1 VTRRSSSNERAAVG
15 MVLHGI
21 AGSPGVVVGSAVV
34 VVRGERRYERRRV
47 VAGEEQHEW
56 RRFIEAVKKAQT
68 DLRAMLDGFER
79 DRAEASILEAYEMML
94 GDETLAAAV
103 GRQIHERR
111 RSAEWAVAAA
121 VGEIGG
127 RLVGADDPYV
137 RERGHDIEFVG
148 DLLLRALVGGAEP
161 SSSAYPK
168 EPAIIV
174 AHDLSPADT
183 AAMAGAP
190 VLGFITEVGSRTSHT
205 AIMARALE
213 IPAVIGLH
221 DALEHIDTGDK
232 VILDGLRGRVI
243 VNPVDEQI
251 EDAERRAARH
261 AALADEL
268 GTRRD
273 DPAAT
278 KDAVRVVLHAN
289 IELPEEAALA
299 RRHGAEGVGL
309 YRTEFLYVNQAAP
322 PDEDQQ
328 LAVFRRVLEAMDGRP
343 VTLRTFDIGG
353 DKFVTSFQLP
363 EELNP
368 MLGLRAVRL
377 GLSEPRLYREQLR
390 AMLRASAFGKV
401 RILVPLV
408 ATVGELRAVRD
419 LVDEAKADL
428 RARGEKFDDDIEIG
442 AMIEVPAAAIMADA
456 LAVHADFFSIGTN
469 DLVQYALAIDRTNR
483 ALAYLASPYDPAI
496 LRLVAG
502 VVRAARHAER
512 PLAVCGEMASDPLGA
527 LLLLGLGVREL
538 SMESLAIPEIKEAMG
553 RFEITELETLGR
565 RVLEVASAAEVEALL
580 ATTIE
585 PRVADLLHAGAIE
598 SSPGS
603 FRKRQG

>member
-1 VTRRSSSNERAAVG
+1 VTRRTTSNETQQVG
-15 MVLHGI
+15 LTMQGI
-21 AGSPGVVVGSAVV
+21 AGSPGVVVGTAVV
-34 VVRGERRYERRRV
+34 VVRGERRYERRRI
-47 VAGEEQHEW
+47 VAGEEQREW
-56 RRFIEAVKKAQT
+56 QRFQEAVKKAQG

-79 DRAEASILEAYEMML
+79 DRAETSILEAYEMML

-121 VGEIGG
+121 VGDMRG

-148 DLLLRALVGGAEP
+148 DLLLRALVGGADA
-161 SSSAYPK
+161 SQSAYPQ

-213 IPAVIGLH
+213 IPAVVGLH
-221 DALEHIDTGDK
+221 DALEHIDTGDR
-232 VILDGLRGRVI
+232 VVLDGLRGRVI
-243 VNPVDEQI
+243 VDPDADQVDE
-251 EDAERRAARH
+251 AERRAARH

-273 DPAAT
+273 DPATT
-278 KDAVRVVLHAN
+278 KDGVRIALEAN
-289 IELPEEAALA
+289 IELPEEAQLA
-299 RRHGAEGVGL
+299 RKHGAEGVGL
-309 YRTEFLYVNQAAP
+309 YRTEFLYVNQAEP
-322 PDEDQQ
+322 PTEDDQ
-328 LAVFRRVLEAMDGRP
+328 LEVFRRVIHAMDGRT

-353 DKFVTSFQLP
+353 DKFVSSFQLP

-390 AMLRASAFGKV
+390 AMLRASALGKV

-408 ATVGELRAVRD
+408 ATVGEMRALRD
-419 LVDEAKADL
+419 LVEQAKADL
-428 RARGEKFDDDIEIG
+428 SARGEAFDPHIALG
-442 AMIEVPAAAIMADA
+442 AMIEVPAAAVMADA
-456 LAVHADFFSIGTN
+456 FAAHADFLSIGTN

-483 ALAYLASPYDPAI
+483 ALAYLASPYDPSI

-502 VVRAARHAER
+502 VVRAARSAER
-512 PLAVCGEMASDPLGA
+512 PLSVCGEMASDPLGA
-527 LLLLGLGVREL
+527 LLLLGLGVRDL
-538 SMESLAIPEIKEAMG
+538 SMESIAIPEIKEAIG
-553 RFEITELETLGR
+553 RVAMSELESVAAR
-565 RVLEVASAAEVEALL
+565 ALEVGSASEVEALL
-580 ATTIE
+580 AGSIE
-585 PRVADLLHAGAIE
+585 PHVADLLPAAHSE

-603 FRKRQG
+603 WRRSRP